1 MEFRTHLRR
10 CLRQASL
17 DLRVRGVASWVR
29 WTAVV
34 VVLLGGAAELRGG
47 GTPVGTLITSSASVS
62 YSHPSGTTGN
72 KTSADVM
79 VMMGQV
85 AGVDVEPPRS
95 SLALAGTSI
104 VYSHTITNVGN
115 GPDTFILTATSL
127 DGWPIRMVLDVNGD
141 GTEDAGDTPIV
152 GPLALN
158 MDVSAQVLVVL
169 DIPAGTPTAAAAAAV
184 TLTAT
189 SQFDTGVSDSITDDL
204 EITLLASDVT
214 PPDLVTSL
222 VTGTVTASSVQLS
235 WTAPGDDGA
244 TGTAT
249 TYDVRYSTST
259 ITEANWPSA
268 TQASGEPSPQVAGSG
283 ETFTVVGL
291 SQSTTYYF
299 AIKTSDEVPNES
311 VISNVPSLV
320 TSDLTAPD
328 PVSNM
333 TTGTV
338 TASSVQLSW
347 TAPGDDGATG
357 TATTYDVRYS
367 TSTITEANWPSATQ
381 ASGEP
386 SPQVA
391 GRGETFTV
399 VGLSQS
405 TTYYFA
411 IKTSDE
417 VPNESVISNVP
428 SLVTSDLTAPDPVSN
443 MTTGTVTAS
452 SVQLSWTA
460 PGDDGATGTATTYD
474 VRYSTS
480 TITEANWPSATQA
493 SGEPSPQVAGSGET
507 FTVVGLSQITTY
519 YFAIKTSD
527 EVPNE
532 SALSNVPSATT
543 ERPSLE
549 LRKTVDAASAIAGD
563 ILTYT
568 ITYQAAWL
576 GANDL
581 TIRDTI
587 PAGLSYEA
595 GTLRLGTNVL
605 TDVSGDDEGYH
616 DQTAGVLVVTVPA
629 AAIQAEDS
637 VSFQVRVV
645 PVRTTTM
652 IQNVAVA
659 SAGATVGTSNVSET
673 VIVGPDLLLEK
684 TVQGPNP
691 ARSGDDLV
699 YSILLTN
706 DGSAGLAQDA
716 VVTDTVP
723 AGLEI
728 VDAGP
733 GSTVDGNVV
742 TWDLGDVNPGDQVE
756 ALLQVQVA
764 GLIPD
769 TLTVVN
775 VANLSLGGEPHMTTS
790 APPVLLLGNAGDI
803 LALDLQGE
811 TLEAQLG
818 EPVYLSFSVENQ
830 SEVTVSDVG
839 VSIAIPNGLAWSESL
854 EAVDSVQ
861 TQPGQVSL
869 YLGSLASGGTVE
881 GRAAFALVSALPGNM
896 LISATAFGHV
906 AAAAMSSPAPVAAL
920 ISGAAP
926 AGAAAAPPQGPAS
939 TGLDVRSA
947 EALIFVGVRA
957 GTPLETRTVIGKI
970 WIDEDGNG
978 RQDNGEQGV
987 LGVSVWNEAG
997 DVASS
1002 DSEGKLSFRNVRP
1015 GSHTFR
1021 VDRSTLPLALRVNPD
1036 RDDGFASLHLNGWAS
1051 GRISFGLIP
1060 LGAKLVDFQIGT
1072 EDEAGGGELPVVTQ
1086 VDLAAPDAV
1095 VTSVLVLEPHRAGW
1109 PDVAYPVPDGWVPL
1123 PGAARLGAAPV
1134 ADPEIRL
1141 DRDGS
1146 PWMFWTL
1153 EGFREPLTVTLEPL
1167 GAVRSAE
1174 LVTLPPLRSDEERAL
1189 GCPRRDHQ
1197 RPRG

>member
-85 AGVDVEPPRS
+85 AGVDVEQPRS
-95 SLALAGTSI
+95 SLAQAGTSI
-104 VYSHTITNVGN
+104 LFSHTITNVGN

-141 GTEDAGDTPIV
+141 GTEDAGDAPIV

-158 MDVSAQVLVVL
+158 MDASAQVLVVL
-169 DIPAGTPTAAAAAAV
+169 DIPAGTPAAAAAAAV

-189 SQFDTGVSDSITDDL
+189 SQFDTGVTDSITDDL
-204 EITLLASDVT
+204 EVT
-214 PPDLVTSL
+214 PPT
-222 VTGTVTASSVQLS
+222 
-235 WTAPGDDGA
+235 
-244 TGTAT
+244 
-249 TYDVRYSTST
+249 
-259 ITEANWPSA
+259 
-268 TQASGEPSPQVAGSG
+268 
-283 ETFTVVGL
+283 
-291 SQSTTYYF
+291 
-299 AIKTSDEVPNES
+299 
-311 VISNVPSLV
+311 PSL
-320 TSDLTAPD
+320 
-328 PVSNM
+328 
-333 TTGTV
+333 
-338 TASSVQLSW
+338 
-347 TAPGDDGATG
+347 
-357 TATTYDVRYS
+357 
-367 TSTITEANWPSATQ
+367 
-381 ASGEP
+381 
-386 SPQVA
+386 
-391 GRGETFTV
+391 
-399 VGLSQS
+399 GL
-405 TTYYFA
+405 
-411 IKTSDE
+411 
-417 VPNESVISNVP
+417 
-428 SLVTSDLTAPDPVSN
+428 L
-443 MTTGTVTAS
+443 
-452 SVQLSWTA
+452 
-460 PGDDGATGTATTYD
+460 
-474 VRYSTS
+474 
-480 TITEANWPSATQA
+480 
-493 SGEPSPQVAGSGET
+493 
-507 FTVVGLSQITTY
+507 
-519 YFAIKTSD
+519 
-527 EVPNE
+527 
-532 SALSNVPSATT
+532 
-543 ERPSLE
+543 
-549 LRKTVDAASAIAGD
+549 KTVDAASAVAGD

-576 GANDL
+576 GSNDL

-595 GTLRLGTNVL
+595 GTLRLGARAL

-616 DQTAGVLVVTVPA
+616 DQTTGVIVVTVPA
-629 AAIQAEDS
+629 ADIQLEDS

-645 PVRTTTM
+645 PVRTATM

-659 SAGATVGTSNVSET
+659 SAGATAGASNVSET

-691 ARSGDDLV
+691 ARSGDELV

-706 DGSAGLAQDA
+706 DGSAGLAQAA
-716 VVTDTVP
+716 VVTDTLP

-733 GSTVDGNVV
+733 AGTVDGNVV
-742 TWDLGDVNPGDQVE
+742 TWDFGDVNPGDQVE

-790 APPVLLLGNAGDI
+790 APPVLLLGNAEDI

-818 EPVYLSFSVENQ
+818 EPVYLSFVVENR
-830 SEVTVSDVG
+830 SDVTVSEVG
-839 VSIAIPNGLAWSESL
+839 VRIAIPTGLAWSEFL
-854 EAVDSVQ
+854 EAADSIQ
-861 TQPGQVSL
+861 TEPGQVTV
-869 YLGSLASGGTVE
+869 YLQSLAPGGRLE

-896 LISATAFGHV
+896 VISAMAYGHV
-906 AAAAMSSPAPVAAL
+906 TAAAMSSPAPVAAL
-920 ISGAAP
+920 ISGPAP
-926 AGAAAAPPQGPAS
+926 AGAAAAPPQGAPP

-978 RQDNGEQGV
+978 RQDNGEPGV

-1036 RDDGFASLHLNGWAS
+1036 GDDGFASLHLNGWAS

-1060 LGAKLVDFQIGT
+1060 LGAKLVDFQIRN
-1072 EDEAGGGELPVVTQ
+1072 EDVAGGGESPVVTQ

-1095 VTSVLVLEPHRAGW
+1095 VRSVLVLEPSQAGW
-1109 PDVAYPVPDGWVPL
+1109 PDVAYPVPEGWLPL

-1153 EGFREPLTVTLEPL
+1153 EGFREPLSVTLEPL
-1167 GAVRSAE
+1167 GAARSAE

-1189 GCPRRDHQ
+1189 GASEGITNGPGVELIAPIDGAVLGSDRLYVGAHGEPGAPATLFLGDSILAEGVIRGDGQVDFIGVGLERGTSRLRVRMKNSWGIERWDSLRVHVTSVPASFAPLADTVSFPADGLTIKETRVRVLDAWGVPVVNRPFEPPPIQWTGKCLSFSSVPHPRWSQKLPLRQ
-1197 RPRG
+1197 RRRGVEVS

>member
-1 MEFRTHLRR
+1 MPG
-10 CLRQASL
+10 
-17 DLRVRGVASWVR
+17 GVGGEGPGSPVLPYPDR
-29 WTAVV
+29 WTAVA

-47 GTPVGTLITSSASVS
+47 GTPMGTLITSSASVS
-62 YSHPSGTTGN
+62 YSLPNGTTGN

-85 AGVDVEPPRS
+85 AGVDVEQPRS
-95 SLALAGTSI
+95 SLAAAGTSI
-104 VYSHTITNVGN
+104 VFSHTITNVGN

-158 MDVSAQVLVVL
+158 MDASTQVLVVL
-169 DIPAGTPTAAAAAAV
+169 DIPAGTPAAAAAAAV

-189 SQFDTGVSDSITDDL
+189 SQFDTGVTDSITDDL
-204 EITLLASDVT
+204 EIT
-214 PPDLVTSL
+214 PP
-222 VTGTVTASSVQLS
+222 
-235 WTAPGDDGA
+235 
-244 TGTAT
+244 
-249 TYDVRYSTST
+249 
-259 ITEANWPSA
+259 I
-268 TQASGEPSPQVAGSG
+268 
-283 ETFTVVGL
+283 
-291 SQSTTYYF
+291 
-299 AIKTSDEVPNES
+299 
-311 VISNVPSLV
+311 PSLV
-320 TSDLTAPD
+320 L
-328 PVSNM
+328 
-333 TTGTV
+333 
-338 TASSVQLSW
+338 L
-347 TAPGDDGATG
+347 
-357 TATTYDVRYS
+357 
-367 TSTITEANWPSATQ
+367 
-381 ASGEP
+381 
-386 SPQVA
+386 
-391 GRGETFTV
+391 
-399 VGLSQS
+399 
-405 TTYYFA
+405 
-411 IKTSDE
+411 
-417 VPNESVISNVP
+417 
-428 SLVTSDLTAPDPVSN
+428 
-443 MTTGTVTAS
+443 
-452 SVQLSWTA
+452 
-460 PGDDGATGTATTYD
+460 
-474 VRYSTS
+474 
-480 TITEANWPSATQA
+480 
-493 SGEPSPQVAGSGET
+493 
-507 FTVVGLSQITTY
+507 
-519 YFAIKTSD
+519 
-527 EVPNE
+527 
-532 SALSNVPSATT
+532 
-543 ERPSLE
+543 
-549 LRKTVDAASAIAGD
+549 KTVDAASAVAGD

-595 GTLRLGTNVL
+595 GTLRLGTSAL

-616 DQTAGVLVVTVPA
+616 DQTAGVIEITIPA
-629 AAIQAEDS
+629 ADIQPEDS
-637 VSFQVRVV
+637 VSFQVRVL
-645 PVRTTTM
+645 PVRTATM
-652 IQNVAVA
+652 LQNVAMA
-659 SAGATVGTSNVSET
+659 SAGATVDASNVSET

-684 TVQGPNP
+684 RVQGPNP
-691 ARSGDDLV
+691 ARSGDELV

-706 DGSAGLAQDA
+706 DSNAGLAQDA

-728 VDAGP
+728 VDAGT

-756 ALLQVQVA
+756 ALLQVRVA

-769 TLTVVN
+769 PSAVVN
-775 VANLSLGGEPHMTTS
+775 VANLSLGGEPQMTAS
-790 APPVLLLGNAGDI
+790 APSVLLLGNAGDI

-818 EPVYLSFSVENQ
+818 EPVYLSFVVENR
-830 SEVTVSDVG
+830 SDVTVSEVG
-839 VSIAIPNGLAWSESL
+839 VRIAIPTGLAWAEFL
-854 EAVDSVQ
+854 EAADSIQ
-861 TQPGQVSL
+861 TEPGLVTV
-869 YLGSLASGGTVE
+869 YLQSLAPGGKLE

-896 LISATAFGHV
+896 VISAMAYGHV
-906 AAAAMSSPAPVAAL
+906 DAGVMSNPAPVAAL

-926 AGAAAAPPQGPAS
+926 AGAAAAPPQGAPP

-957 GTPLETRTVIGKI
+957 GTPLETRAVIGKI

-1036 RDDGFASLHLNGWAS
+1036 GDDGFASLHLNGWAS

-1060 LGAKLVDFQIGT
+1060 LGAKLVDFQIRN
-1072 EDEAGGGELPVVTQ
+1072 EDLAGGGESPVVSL

-1095 VTSVLVLEPHRAGW
+1095 VTSVLVLEPQRAGW
-1109 PDVAYPVPDGWVPL
+1109 PEVAYPVPEGWVPL
-1123 PGAARLGAAPV
+1123 PGAARLGDASV

-1167 GAVRSAE
+1167 GAARSAE

-1189 GCPRRDHQ
+1189 GAREGLTTGPGVEFIAPIDGTVLGTDRLYV
-1197 RPRG
+1197 GALGE